1 MVKLVTME
9 KLETPQE
16 EICFCPLH
24 GLLDVIAKKWSLLV
38 VAILGNEGE
47 KGFNQL
53 KNELEGISPKTLSGT
68 LKKLEKLR
76 LVSKRILATSPPNVR
91 YSLTEDGWKLREY
104 LIPILTWASRN
115 GAKKAPW
122 CHVKYRETEIP
133 GQARPSQDAQ

>member
-1 MVKLVTME
+1 ME
-9 KLETPQE
+9 KLDSPQE
-16 EICFCPLH
+16 EICFCPLY

-47 KGFNQL
+47 KGFNEL

-76 LVSKRILATSPPNVR
+76 LVSKRVLITSPPSVR

-122 CHVKYRETEIP
+122 CHVKYRETETP
-133 GQARPSQDAQ
+133 EQVKSSQDVQ